1 MSHAEKLREAI
12 RLHALAVTPVD
23 RLATCAARRA
33 ERIVKAKPAPLRYD
47 APCAGC
53 GGPHGVAACAT
64 EAAAKLL
71 EADGKV
77 MTAHEVRRRGGVR

>member
-1 MSHAEKLREAI
+1 M
-12 RLHALAVTPVD
+12 
-23 RLATCAARRA
+23 
-33 ERIVKAKPAPLRYD
+33 KAKPAPLRYD

-71 EADGKV
+71 EADGKA
-77 MTAHEVRRRGGVR
+77 MTAHEVRRRGGGR

>member
-1 MSHAEKLREAI
+1 M
-12 RLHALAVTPVD
+12 
-23 RLATCAARRA
+23 
-33 ERIVKAKPAPLRYD
+33 KAKPAPLRYD

-53 GGPHGVAACAT
+53 GGPHGVAACST

-77 MTAHEVRRRGGVR
+77 MTAVKVRARIGGGR